1 MTKRIRK
8 TRKHARRKTR
18 KKQRGGMFRAV
29 VDSVLSRFQ
38 TSSSL
43 VYANIDF
50 VKNLR
55 PLLSQITKHNYLA
68 KSEAVKN
75 LMTENKEQI
84 NNVIWVTT
92 GNGRYTIHNPNDR
105 VAGGTPMLLL
115 QVLVNVPEYKK
126 DRSIY
131 HVFLDN
137 GGDIDKK
144 TNPNGL
150 SLSQQID
157 FDTTDERINKKKK
170 KHKKSIKK
178 QSSMRNTRKT
188 SSSSKEEEDA
198 GIEEPTELVVEEL
211 DEKPLQVEIPKKTT
225 AASKK
230 QKPTLDFTLVPSY
243 DMTQTFWEPLFQGNE
258 LIELKSKIDSLIQ
271 RDIDL
276 KHDKLCGLCEMVQT
290 IIPSFSVRLQLQR
303 EKKDENDMK
312 EKTVF
317 DQPDDLRNM
326 NIILCSTI
334 LLLGFIAK
342 RLEKQD
348 YTFMF
353 KGGKSVQLAFAY
365 AKNGNKYKSED
376 IDILIIPNKQNVAYD
391 ADKSKVLALNISYLI
406 RWCLNTNFE
415 NNLDSQIMES
425 NPTVVK
431 FAYQGFLR
439 DGKQPTNKTA
449 LMDIDFSEIPEVNQ
463 PFYTNKIKMFY
474 AAKKTVKMVDDEV
487 FSDDGKPYFGEEMLF
502 YFQSMEQ
509 QIYEKL
515 YYYLLYTKYKE
526 QLLERRPIE
535 DKEYEK
541 ITVSTC
547 NYYLAKFKRSL
558 LALLRGYG
566 FNYLNLFSE
575 FAEDDRVS
583 EVLDKVRAELVKEIE
598 SSE

>member
-8 TRKHARRKTR
+8 TRKHARGKTR
-18 KKQRGGMFRAV
+18 KKQRGGMFKAV
-29 VDSVLSRFQ
+29 VDSVLNRFQ
-38 TSSSL
+38 SRTVDNSIFVDKLRTILNFNTSSEIKATL
-43 VYANIDF
+43 IKD
-50 VKNLR
+50 
-55 PLLSQITKHNYLA
+55 
-68 KSEAVKN
+68 
-75 LMTENKEQI
+75 LMRDNKEQI
-84 NNVIWVTT
+84 NNAIWVTMS
-92 GNGRYTIHNPNDR
+92 NGRYTIHDSNKR
-105 VAGGTPMLLL
+105 VPGGMPLLL
-115 QVLVNVPEYKK
+115 FQILYNVPEFKR

-131 HVFLDN
+131 HAFLDN
-137 GGDIDKK
+137 GGDMDKK
-144 TNPNGL
+144 INPNGFTL
-150 SLSQQID
+150 SELLPSD
-157 FDTTDERINKKKK
+157 FDPVDERIKKKKK
-170 KHKKSIKK
+170 KHKKTKK
-178 QSSMRNTRKT
+178 NKVSLRKT

-198 GIEEPTELVVEEL
+198 GIEEPNELVVEQVQV
-211 DEKPLQVEIPKKTT
+211 KSLQVEIPKETTT
-225 AASKK
+225 AAIKK
-230 QKPTLDFTLVPSY
+230 QKPTLDFTMVPSY
-243 DMTQTFWEPLFQGNE
+243 DTTQSFWEPLFQANE
-258 LIELKSKIDSLIQ
+258 LIELKTKFDSLIKT
-271 RDIDL
+271 DIDL

-342 RLEKQD
+342 KLEKQD

-376 IDILIIPNKQNVAYD
+376 IDILIIPNKQNVAYNS
-391 ADKSKVLALNISYLI
+391 DKAKALALNISYLI

-415 NNLDSQIMES
+415 KNLDSQIMES

-439 DGKQPTNKTA
+439 DGKPIGNKTA
-449 LMDIDFSEIPEVNQ
+449 LADIDFSDIPEVNK

-474 AAKKTVKMVDDEV
+474 AAKKPVKIVDDEA
-487 FSDDGKPYFGEEMLF
+487 FSDDGKPYFGEDMLF

-526 QLLERRPIE
+526 QLLERRSIE

>member
-8 TRKHARRKTR
+8 TRKHARGKTR

-29 VDSVLSRFQ
+29 IDSVLSRFQ

-43 VYANIDF
+43 LYANIDF

-55 PLLSQITKHNYLA
+55 PLLSQITKHNYPA

-75 LMTENKEQI
+75 LMTENKDQI

-157 FDTTDERINKKKK
+157 FDPVDERVNKKKK
-170 KHKKSIKK
+170 KHKKSKK
-178 QSSMRNTRKT
+178 NQSSVRNTRKT
-188 SSSSKEEEDA
+188 SSSTKEEDA
-198 GIEEPTELVVEEL
+198 VIEEPNELVVEQVQE
-211 DEKPLQVEIPKKTT
+211 ESLQVEIPNKTT
-225 AASKK
+225 AITKK
-230 QKPTLDFTLVPSY
+230 QKPTLDFTTVPSY
-243 DMTQTFWEPLFQGNE
+243 DTTQSFWEPLFQANE
-258 LIELKSKIDSLIQ
+258 LIELKTKFDSLIQ

-303 EKKDENDMK
+303 EKKDDNDMK

-342 RLEKQD
+342 KLEKQD

-391 ADKSKVLALNISYLI
+391 ANKSKVLALNISYLI

-415 NNLDSQIMES
+415 KNLDSQIMES

-449 LMDIDFSEIPEVNQ
+449 LVDIDFSEIPEVNQ

-474 AAKKTVKMVDDEV
+474 AAKKPVKMVDDEV
-487 FSDDGKPYFGEEMLF
+487 FSDDGKPYFGEDMLF

-583 EVLDKVRAELVKEIE
+583 EVLDKVRAELVKEID